1 MENNTLIIKDIRT
14 NEFLHNLSEYYS
26 KIYQRNIVFKANV
39 RIQAND
45 ELKLNIYFEKYT
57 NRSIQVVNLTDGD
70 IQKYLTIYASDLGY
84 TLDNYKYIGGIH
96 KTGYFVDEDTPHFDG
111 IRLYLKEKA
120 KTKIKK

>member
-26 KIYQRNIVFKANV
+26 KIYQRNIAFKANI
-39 RIQAND
+39 RIQTND
-45 ELKLNIYFEKYT
+45 ELKLNIYFEKYSE
-57 NRSIQVVNLTDGD
+57 RIIQVVNLTDGD

-84 TLDNYKYIGGIH
+84 SLDNYKYIGGIRH
-96 KTGYFVDEDTPHFDG
+96 TGYFTNEDTPYFEG
-111 IRLYLKEKA
+111 IRLYLKEKV